1 MGDVVN
7 YLQTITDPNRRAA
20 LQRVVSRAH
29 ELVPDLA
36 EATSYGM
43 PTLRYR
49 GKALLSAI
57 STAKHLAYYPHSG
70 SVVSDVAAQLAGFS
84 LSSGT
89 VRFTVDQPIPDDAL
103 DALILRRRDEID
115 EHLSGSRR

>member
-7 YLQTITDPNRRAA
+7 YLETITDPARKAA
-20 LQRVVSRAH
+20 LERVVARAH
-29 ELVPDLA
+29 ELVPDLV

-49 GKALLSAI
+49 GKGLLSAI

-70 SVVSDVAAQLAGFS
+70 SVVADVAAQLEGFS
-84 LSSGT
+84 MSSGT
-89 VRFTVDQPIPDDAL
+89 VRFAVDQPIPDGAL
-103 DALILRRRDEID
+103 EALILRRRDEID
-115 EHLSGSRR
+115 EQLSRSRR

>member
-7 YLQTITDPNRRAA
+7 YLETITDPARRTA
-20 LQRVVSRAH
+20 LERVVARAH

-84 LSSGT
+84 MSSGT
-89 VRFTVDQPIPDDAL
+89 VRFTVGQPIPDDAL

-115 EHLSGSRR
+115 DQVSRSRR